1 MKLMSFFH
9 HSRIDWIEKIDEAYL
24 EDLEV
29 SENEES
35 EDNERKRKAS
45 TDLEVSGKRNKYEM

>member
-1 MKLMSFFH
+1 MSFFH
-9 HSRIDWIEKIDEAYL
+9 HSRIDWIEKNDEAYL

-35 EDNERKRKAS
+35 EDNERKRKAL
-45 TDLEVSGKRNKYEM
+45 TNLEVSEKRNKSEM

>member
-1 MKLMSFFH
+1 MSFFH

-35 EDNERKRKAS
+35 EDNERKRKAL
-45 TDLEVSGKRNKYEM
+45 TNLEVSGKRNKSEM